1 MPIQKIFS
9 GREDEVNLL
18 KKITHKKTVL
28 QEMNYFPRYTMF
40 LQIGKELD
48 LKCIPGYFMLI
59 FQAIASFEK
68 YYHKKVSDYEINYI
82 VKKVVDYI
90 SELSHVDT
98 SGIESTSQTTGLT
111 NVYRSDKTNAQ
122 ETLSV
127 EDATGG
133 SENVH
138 NNYFVVSSVLEKR
151 GKK

>member
-1 MPIQKIFS
+1 MAKLSLSDIKHVATLS
-9 GREDEVNLL
+9 KLSLTDSEL
-18 KKITHKKTVL
+18 KKFGSQL
-28 QEMNYFPRYTMF
+28 
-40 LQIGKELD
+40 
-48 LKCIPGYFMLI
+48 
-59 FQAIASFEK
+59 S
-68 YYHKKVSDYEINYI
+68 
-82 VKKVVDYI
+82 KVVDYI